1 MIENFNK
8 KIDVKIHENSL
19 SNGEAEEII
28 KLIKTENVH
37 TILSKLSTNLIRE
50 YLNLAIKSEHI
61 FLFTCKIN
69 KKVIGYALFAEAPVY
84 LISEFATLKFK
95 ILFYLVKKIK
105 FFQLINVLISIIKLD
120 LILIDKKLKD
130 SIKNSLNL
138 NLLAINKEYQSKG
151 IGKFFF
157 ENSIQIIYQN
167 YCKFNLIT
175 CEVPTLNASNFYE
188 KKLDFKLIGK
198 KIRLFNI
205 FFVFL
210 KKHM

>member
-19 SNGEAEEII
+19 SSEEAEEII

-50 YLNLAIKSEHI
+50 YLNLAIKSDHI

-69 KKVIGYALFAEAPVY
+69 KKIIGYALFAEEPVY

-95 ILFYLVKKIK
+95 ILFYLIKKIK
-105 FFQLINVLISIIKLD
+105 FFQLINILISIIKLD
-120 LILIDKKLKD
+120 LILLDKKYKD

-175 CEVPTLNASNFYE
+175 CEGPTLDARNFYE

-198 KIRLFNI
+198 KIRLFSI

>member
-19 SNGEAEEII
+19 SNEEAEEII

-50 YLNLAIKSEHI
+50 YLNLAIKSDHI

-69 KKVIGYALFAEAPVY
+69 KKIIGYALFAEEPVY

-95 ILFYLVKKIK
+95 ILFYLIKKIK
-105 FFQLINVLISIIKLD
+105 FFQLINILISIIKLD
-120 LILIDKKLKD
+120 LILLDKKPKD
-130 SIKNSLNL
+130 SIKNSPNL

-167 YCKFNLIT
+167 YFKFNLIT
-175 CEVPTLNASNFYE
+175 CEAPTTDACNFYE

-198 KIRLFNI
+198 KIRLFKN

-210 KKHM
+210 K